1 MFTITG
7 LDHIVLAVADAE
19 RALAFY
25 TGVLGLAGERVDEF
39 RAGAVGFPSVRID
52 ATTLIDLLPAGP
64 APAGSVRHE
73 NLAHFCLVVNAEGF
87 DALQQQLAR
96 HGVGIIEGPVPRW
109 GAQGMAQSVYF
120 RDPDGN
126 EIEVRR
132 Y

>member
-1 MFTITG
+1 VFTIIG
-7 LDHIVLAVADAE
+7 LDHIVLHVADAE

-25 TGVLGLAGERVDEF
+25 TGVLGLQGERVSEF
-39 RAGAVGFPSVRID
+39 RAGTVGFPSVRID
-52 ATTLIDLLPAGP
+52 ATTLIDLLPADP
-64 APAGSVRHE
+64 LPAGAVVRE
-73 NLAHFCLVVNAEGF
+73 NLAHFCLVVDAQGF

-96 HGVGIIEGPVPRW
+96 HGVAIIEGPVPRW